1 MTTVVPVDC
10 AIDSSPSKLLSL
22 IAQQGRTGDCE
33 DELAI
38 ERSEG
43 KFRVI
48 REHQHPL
55 YRFIT
60 RIASYVTEFFEN
72 VASVLCCRQISLRDR
87 SVKQLQLKETEASLS
102 EIFGTKRLHR
112 AANWCGIDLSENR
125 KDRLLTKEEFSTL
138 FHSLSQITADD
149 VNELIEEIHSPNAS
163 IRHLS
168 DQSIKTL
175 RERFAEKHSIE
186 QCSFEDIRTL
196 EAILLPFSDPEH
208 LFWDNPASHFNSLF
222 GSSSSTYESVGW
234 ACHILRSNSLPL
246 KDWEAV
252 FAKRLTQPA
261 LPQNLLIAHP
271 NGAYLQLFAQIEG
284 GGASKR
290 LFRTLHAEA
299 ADPLILYR
307 GTRGP
312 SPETSFHD
320 VVYSWLEDLRR
331 ELGASGPIATYEQTK
346 RFLEEPG
353 LGFVT
358 APDQQISLLANSIG
372 GPQAMRD
379 TLLFNKRVRRLTTNS
394 SPGIDTATAEVFR
407 KVMAAPRPT
416 PMTIIH
422 NIDRGDI
429 IDTMGDE
436 HIGGDCENVSLTF
449 RALRPA
455 DESAQTHSSTEW
467 CESNHLRDFLLSGT
481 ALVSKIRGIFEAHMR
496 ATTAG
501 VYREETI
508 STDLPQTKK
517 LAADYA
523 RHLPPHF
530 DPSWEGVRRFL
541 CPAPSP
547 GFAAFAGQQL
557 GLQYSAT

>member
-1 MTTVVPVDC
+1 MTVTTIDC
-10 AIDSSPSKLLSL
+10 AIETSPSTLLSI
-22 IAQQGRTGDCE
+22 IAQQGRTGEWE
-33 DELAI
+33 DELVI
-38 ERSEG
+38 GKSEG
-43 KFRVI
+43 RFRI
-48 REHQHPL
+48 LREHHHPL

-60 RIASYVTEFFEN
+60 RIVSYVTDFFEN
-72 VASVLCCRQISLRDR
+72 IISTISCRQISLCDR
-87 SVKQLQLKETEASLS
+87 SVKQLQLRETTAALS
-102 EIFGTKRLHR
+102 EIFGSKRLHR
-112 AANWCGIDLSENR
+112 AAKWCDIDLSDGR
-125 KDRLLTKEEFSTL
+125 KGRLLTKEDLSTL

-149 VNELIEEIHSPNAS
+149 VNELLEELNSPDES
-163 IRHLS
+163 VRHLS
-168 DQSIKTL
+168 GPTLKTL
-175 RERFAEKHSIE
+175 RDRFVEKHSIE

-196 EAILLPFSDPEH
+196 ETVLLPFDDPEH
-208 LFWDNPASHFNSLF
+208 LFWNNPSSHFNSLF
-222 GSSSSTYESVGW
+222 GSSSSVYESVGW
-234 ACHILRSNSLPL
+234 ACHILRNKNLPL

-271 NGAYLQLFAQIEG
+271 NGAYLQLCSQIEG

-290 LFRTLHAEA
+290 FFRTLHANA

-312 SPETSFHD
+312 SPETSFSD

-346 RFLEEPG
+346 RFLEDPA
-353 LGFVT
+353 LGFVN
-358 APDQQISLLANSIG
+358 APDQPICLLANSIG

-394 SPGIDTATAEVFR
+394 SPGVDTATAELFR
-407 KVMAAPRPT
+407 KVMSAPRPT

-429 IDTMGDE
+429 VDTLGDE

-455 DESAQTHSSTEW
+455 DESAQEHSSTEW
-467 CESNHLRDFLLSGT
+467 SVSNQLRDFLLSGT
-481 ALVSKIRGIFEAHMR
+481 ALGSKIMGIFEAHMR

-501 VYREETI
+501 LYSEEII
-508 STDLPQTKK
+508 STNLPQTKK
-517 LAADYA
+517 LAIDYA
-523 RHLPPHF
+523 RHIPPHF

-547 GFAAFAGQQL
+547 GFAAFANEQL
-557 GLQYSAT
+557 GL

>member
-1 MTTVVPVDC
+1 MTVTVDC
-10 AIDSSPSKLLSL
+10 AINSTPSTLLST
-22 IAQQGRTGDCE
+22 IALQGRTGDWE
-33 DELAI
+33 DELVI
-38 ERSEG
+38 RKSEG
-43 KFRVI
+43 KFQVI

-55 YRFIT
+55 YRFVM
-60 RIASYVTEFFEN
+60 RIVSCVTDFFETIMSA
-72 VASVLCCRQISLRDR
+72 VCRRPISLSDR
-87 SVKQLQLKETEASLS
+87 SIKQLHLTETITSLS
-102 EIFGTKRLHR
+102 AIFGPKHLHR
-112 AANWCGIDLSENR
+112 AAAWCGIDLSDAR
-125 KDRLLTKEEFSTL
+125 KGRCLTKQEVSTL
-138 FHSLSQITADD
+138 FHSLSQITAED
-149 VNELIEEIHSPNAS
+149 VNELLEELNGPAESVRLLTGEPLKA
-163 IRHLS
+163 
-168 DQSIKTL
+168 L
-175 RERFAEKHSIE
+175 RDRFAKKSTIE
-186 QCSFEDIRTL
+186 SCSFDDIRTL
-196 EAILLPFSDPEH
+196 ERVLLPCSDPDH
-208 LFWDNPASHFNSLF
+208 LFWDDPASHFNSLF
-222 GSSSSTYESVGW
+222 GSSSSVYESVGW
-234 ACHILRSNSLPL
+234 ACHVLRTQNLPL

-271 NGAYLQLFAQIEG
+271 NGAYLQLYAQIEG

-290 LFRTLHAEA
+290 FFRTLHPDA

-312 SPETSFHD
+312 SPETSFQD
-320 VVYSWLEDLRR
+320 VVHSWLEDLRR

-346 RFLEEPG
+346 HLLEDPA

-358 APDQQISLLANSIG
+358 APEQEVCLLANSIG

-379 TLLFNKRVRRLTTNS
+379 TVLFNKRIRRLTTNS
-394 SPGIDTATAEVFR
+394 SPGVDRETAELFR
-407 KVMAAPRPT
+407 RVMASPRAT

-436 HIGGDCENVSLTF
+436 HIGGDCENVTLTF

-467 CESNHLRDFLLSGT
+467 CLTNHLRDFLLSGT
-481 ALVSKIRGIFEAHMR
+481 ALVSKIIGIFEAHMR

-501 VYREETI
+501 LYREETI
-508 STDLPQTKK
+508 STDNPTTKK

-547 GFAAFAGQQL
+547 GFAAFASQQL
-557 GLQYSAT
+557 GFQV